1 MGSRNI
7 PTNLA
12 TGFSL
17 ETLDR
22 TKIPAPNAA
31 RLADAGSQHRSKR
44 RRISKHEEESR
55 KVGHFFEDAIP
66 LARIEIDL
74 VCQGILNCRVYLM
87 SMQKFESS
95 IDQSILATREPHV
108 DESYP
113 VVLRQDKDYTELSIF
128 SRSRQKVAE
137 CELPQSLSAR
147 SKAILENAVAVSKPG
162 KNSNVKADCL
172 LGGRSDDSGY
182 RKWCIRITI
191 LWRNSQSLEEARS
204 NRQNDFLALLTEQT
218 LEGTT
223 GWSPRDFYDSLHVPG
238 KHDLRADLLDLNQIR
253 CQLYPFQKR
262 AVQWLLDREG
272 SDKDVKGFDSP
283 EANDRLSFGFFEM
296 EDINGRPCVISCLLG
311 IATTDPNLVHPT
323 SLKGGIL
330 AEEMGLGKTVEVL
343 SLISLHQRRIESTAL
358 VGNRLRTSNST
369 LIITPP
375 SILMQWETE
384 INRLTSFSVTIY
396 DGVRHFKETNDELV
410 DSLTKYDIVLAT
422 YATLASEIH
431 YSGSTPERNL
441 RYEKKHARRQSPLVQ
456 IEWWRVILDE
466 AQMVESGVSNA
477 AKVACIIPRVNAW
490 AVSGTPMKQDVKDL
504 LGLLIFLRIQ
514 PYCNSRAVWD
524 SLVKYYKHVLKQL
537 ISRIAIR
544 HTKHMIKDELQL
556 PPQKRVVITLPFQQ
570 IEEQHYSDLFRK
582 MCEDCGFDQ
591 DGVPLSEAYDPE
603 SGVMVAK
610 MQSWLLRLR
619 QTCNHPEV
627 GTQNKRALGRSQGP
641 LRSVADVLKV
651 MIDQNSSDV
660 RAEERSFIMNRVRRG
675 QIYEAADK
683 PQDALDIWSAMLE
696 MSTQIVEECRID
708 VAEDLQLKADETDEE
723 HAGEGKVS
731 RARLRLRGALELQHI
746 SQFFVGN
753 AYFQIKDDK
762 DLTAPDSERFQELE
776 NLETEAYDRAKV
788 VRKEILAE
796 TLSKA
801 EALMKS
807 VQLTTMRKASNV
819 PKFDL
824 KYRGGLESRDI
835 LNGLEDLCLMIN
847 RQTEQLEA
855 WRKKMAELLL
865 GPLVDQDEEEI
876 KGDEYE
882 LSTKQQEEVYVYM
895 EALRA
900 ILTDVHDAITGQN
913 NMLIEYEMKFALHKA
928 REGSGHAPALVQ
940 ELLGI
945 RSQLKPDPSRGSIR
959 GFLTD
964 LRVLKGILTNREGY
978 GSARTTAELAIV
990 SDALQ
995 RLQSD
1000 TNLQSKIVAT
1010 LEKELDLFRE
1020 TMNARL
1026 EYYKQLQAVSDSLTP
1041 YSEEVNPDNLE
1052 LKLQNNFNESARL
1065 QLRLDNLK
1073 GRSRYLAHLQTES
1086 TLEEN
1091 VQRQCI
1097 ICKEIMTVGVLTSCG
1112 HYYDNDCIRLW
1123 WGAHRTCP
1131 TCKKP
1136 LTKND
1141 FHQISYKPLEVT
1153 MQEELHSSP
1162 SSPGTDA
1169 ASGISKTSIY
1179 SGIKT
1184 ETLNQIKSID
1194 VKGSFGT
1201 KIDTIARHLLW
1212 IRENDP
1218 GAKSIVFSQF
1228 KDFLDL
1234 LGRAFAKFKISWTS
1248 IDSRGGIEKFKNDPG
1263 VECFFLHAKA
1273 HSSGLNLVNA
1283 GHVFLCEPLINT
1295 SLELQA
1301 IARVH
1306 RIGQQHETFVWMYLV
1321 ENTVE
1326 KAIYD
1331 ISVERRMAHMSK
1343 TTIGGETK
1351 EIDVSENRIDLAN
1364 SLELQDA
1371 PFSKLLTKGSGG
1383 GEVVEKGDLWNCLF
1397 KSKPKMHAPLAD
1409 EIEMEVSR
1417 SLGADAAEARRAEQV
1432 N

>member
-1 MGSRNI
+1 MCLTSVQ
-7 PTNLA
+7 T
-12 TGFSL
+12 
-17 ETLDR
+17 
-22 TKIPAPNAA
+22 
-31 RLADAGSQHRSKR
+31 
-44 RRISKHEEESR
+44 
-55 KVGHFFEDAIP
+55 
-66 LARIEIDL
+66 
-74 VCQGILNCRVYLM
+74 
-87 SMQKFESS
+87 FESDTERCIVAKHDQR
-95 IDQSILATREPHV
+95 IDEPH
-108 DESYP
+108 P
-113 VVLRQDKDYTELSIF
+113 VILRQEKGHREVSVSSVSGHKLAEFVPLRVASERTRAIF
-128 SRSRQKVAE
+128 
-137 CELPQSLSAR
+137 
-147 SKAILENAVAVSKPG
+147 ENALAVCIPR
-162 KNSNVKADCL
+162 KNSYAKADCL
-172 LGGRSDDSGY
+172 LGWRMGESSR
-182 RKWCIRITI
+182 RKWYIKLSI
-191 LWRNSQSLEEARS
+191 LWRNSHGLDEAHS
-204 NRQNDFLALLTEQT
+204 NIQNDFLALLVGHT
-218 LEGTT
+218 LESTADWT
-223 GWSPRDFYDSLHVPG
+223 PRDFYDALHVPE
-238 KHDLRADLLDLNQIR
+238 KDSRRTELLDLGQVR
-253 CQLYPFQKR
+253 CQFYPFQKR
-262 AVQWLLDREG
+262 AVQWLLDRESRDGEMTG
-272 SDKDVKGFDSP
+272 SDTTKSHNCFP
-283 EANDRLSFGFFEM
+283 FGFVEIV
-296 EDINGRPCVISCLLG
+296 DVNGKRCFVSCLLG
-311 IATTDPNLVHPT
+311 VATTNQTLVH
-323 SLKGGIL
+323 SRALKGGIL

-343 SLISLHQRRIESTAL
+343 GLISLHQRPIES
-358 VGNRLRTSNST
+358 GSSIPPHLRSSKST

-375 SILMQWETE
+375 SILKQWESE
-384 INRLTSFSVTIY
+384 IRRLTSFTVTVY
-396 DGVRHFKETNDELV
+396 DGIRHSKRSNDELI
-410 DSLTKYDIVLAT
+410 DSLTKCDIVLAT

-441 RYEKKHARRQSPLVQ
+441 RQEKKHARRQSPLVQ
-456 IEWWRVILDE
+456 ISWWRVILDE

-477 AKVACIIPRVNAW
+477 AKVACLVPRVNAW
-490 AVSGTPMKQDVKDL
+490 AVSGTPMKQDIKDL
-504 LGLLIFLRIQ
+504 FGLLIFLRVK
-514 PYCNSRAVWD
+514 PYCDSRSVWD
-524 SLVKYYKHVLKQL
+524 SLVKYYKNVLKQL
-537 ISRIAIR
+537 IADMAIR
-544 HTKHMIKDELQL
+544 HTKQMIKDELQL

-591 DGVPLSEAYDPE
+591 DGAPLSEAYDPE
-603 SGVMVAK
+603 SGVMIGK

-627 GTQNKRALGRSQGP
+627 GTHNKRALGRSEGP

-651 MIDQNSSDV
+651 MVDQNNSDV
-660 RAEERSFIMNRVRRG
+660 RAEERLFIMARVRRG
-675 QIYEAADK
+675 QIYEAADR
-683 PQDALDIWSAMLE
+683 PQDALDIWLAVLE
-696 MSTQIVEECRID
+696 MSTQIVGECRKD
-708 VAEDLQLKADETDEE
+708 VAEDLLQKADEMDQEQL
-723 HAGEGKVS
+723 GESKVS

-762 DLTAPDSERFQELE
+762 TLTDPDSERFQELE
-776 NLETEAYDRAKV
+776 KLETAAYDQAKI
-788 VRKEILAE
+788 VRQEILAE

-801 EALMKS
+801 EALMKL
-807 VQLTTMRKASNV
+807 VQSTATPRAGSV
-819 PKFDL
+819 PKFKFD
-824 KYRGGLESRDI
+824 YRGGLESRDI
-835 LNGLEDLCLMIN
+835 LNGLEDLCLIIN
-847 RQTEQLEA
+847 RQSEQLDA
-855 WRKKMAELLL
+855 WRKKMVELLL
-865 GPLVDQDEEEI
+865 GPLVDQDEDEI

-900 ILTDVHDAITGQN
+900 ILADIHDAITGQN
-913 NMLIEYEMKFALHKA
+913 NMLIDYEMKFALLKA
-928 REGSGHAPALVQ
+928 REGAGHAPTLVQ

-945 RSQLKPDPSRGSIR
+945 RSHLKPDLPRGSVR

-964 LRVLKGILTNREGY
+964 LRALKTNLANKEGY
-978 GSARTTAELAIV
+978 GSTRTTAELAIV

-995 RLQSD
+995 KLQSD
-1000 TNLQSKIVAT
+1000 TNLQSKTVAV

-1026 EYYKQLQAVSDSLTP
+1026 EYYKQLQAVSDALTP
-1041 YSEEVNPDNLE
+1041 YAEEVTQDNLGI
-1052 LKLQNNFNESARL
+1052 KLQDNFNESARL
-1065 QLRLDNLK
+1065 QVRLDNLK

-1086 TLEEN
+1086 TLEDN

-1097 ICKEIMTVGVLTSCG
+1097 ICKEVMTVGVLTSCG

-1141 FHQISYKPLEVT
+1141 FHQISYKPLELT
-1153 MQEELHSSP
+1153 MQEESHLSSP
-1162 SSPGTDA
+1162 SSPGSHTG
-1169 ASGISKTSIY
+1169 SGDRVKSIY

-1234 LGRAFAKFKISWTS
+1234 LGKAFAKFKISWTS
-1248 IDSRGGIEKFKNDPG
+1248 IDSKGGIEKFKNDPG
-1263 VECFFLHAKA
+1263 IECFFLHAKA

-1343 TTIGGETK
+1343 SAGGGSETK
-1351 EIDVSENRIDLAN
+1351 EVDVSENSIDLAN

-1409 EIEMEVSR
+1409 EVEMEVSR
-1417 SLGADAAEARRAEQV
+1417 SLGADAAEARREGQV
-1432 N
+1432 SGN

>member
-1 MGSRNI
+1 MW
-7 PTNLA
+7 
-12 TGFSL
+12 
-17 ETLDR
+17 
-22 TKIPAPNAA
+22 
-31 RLADAGSQHRSKR
+31 
-44 RRISKHEEESR
+44 
-55 KVGHFFEDAIP
+55 
-66 LARIEIDL
+66 
-74 VCQGILNCRVYLM
+74 
-87 SMQKFESS
+87 
-95 IDQSILATREPHV
+95 
-108 DESYP
+108 
-113 VVLRQDKDYTELSIF
+113 
-128 SRSRQKVAE
+128 
-137 CELPQSLSAR
+137 
-147 SKAILENAVAVSKPG
+147 
-162 KNSNVKADCL
+162 KNSK
-172 LGGRSDDSGY
+172 
-182 RKWCIRITI
+182 
-191 LWRNSQSLEEARS
+191 SLDEAHS
-204 NRQNDFLALLTEQT
+204 NIQNDFLALLVGQT
-218 LEGTT
+218 LESTAD
-223 GWSPRDFYDSLHVPG
+223 WSPRDFYDALHVPG
-238 KHDLRADLLDLNQIR
+238 KDSPRADLLKLEQVR
-253 CQLYPFQKR
+253 CQFYPFQKR
-262 AVQWLLDREG
+262 AVQWLLDRETFGGELEG
-272 SDKDVKGFDSP
+272 SGSSTPDDSLPFGFVETKDV
-283 EANDRLSFGFFEM
+283 
-296 EDINGRPCVISCLLG
+296 NGKRCFVSCLLG
-311 IATTDPNLVHPT
+311 IATTDKELVHSTP
-323 SLKGGIL
+323 LKGGIL

-343 SLISLHQRRIESTAL
+343 GLISLHQRLVKSGAL
-358 VGNRLRTSNST
+358 TPMRLRTSKST

-375 SILMQWETE
+375 SILKQWESE
-384 INRLTSFSVTIY
+384 IGRLTSFTVTVY
-396 DGVRHFKETNDELV
+396 DGIRHSKKSNDELV
-410 DSLTKYDIVLAT
+410 DSLTQCDVVLAT

-431 YSGSTPERNL
+431 YSGSIPERNL
-441 RYEKKHARRQSPLVQ
+441 RHEKKFARRQSPLVQ
-456 IEWWRVILDE
+456 ISWWRVILDE

-477 AKVACIIPRVNAW
+477 AKVACLVPRVNAW
-490 AVSGTPMKQDVKDL
+490 AVSGTPMKQDIKDL
-504 LGLLIFLRIQ
+504 LGLLIFLRIR
-514 PYCNSRAVWD
+514 PYCDSRAVWD
-524 SLVKYYKHVLKQL
+524 SLVKNYKNVLKQL
-537 ISRIAIR
+537 LANIAIR

-591 DGVPLSEAYDPE
+591 DGAPLSEAYDPE
-603 SGVMVAK
+603 SGVMIAK

-627 GTQNKRALGRSQGP
+627 GTHNKRALGRSEGP

-651 MIDQNSSDV
+651 MIDQNGSDV
-660 RAEERSFIMNRVRRG
+660 RAEERLLIMARVRRG

-683 PQDALDIWSAMLE
+683 PQEALDIWLAVLKMA
-696 MSTQIVEECRID
+696 TQIVDECRKD
-708 VAEDLQLKADETDEE
+708 VAEDLQQRAHDGADEDQVAES
-723 HAGEGKVS
+723 KVS
-731 RARLRLRGALELQHI
+731 RARLRLRGALELQHL

-762 DLTAPDSERFQELE
+762 NVTVPESVRFEELE
-776 NLETEAYDRAKV
+776 KLETEAYDQAKV
-788 VRKEILAE
+788 VRKEVLAE

-801 EALMKS
+801 EALMKL
-807 VQLTTMRKASNV
+807 VQSTATTKAGSV
-819 PKFDL
+819 PKFKLD
-824 KYRGGLESRDI
+824 YRGGLESRDI
-835 LNGLEDLCLMIN
+835 LNGLEDLCLIIN
-847 RQTEQLEA
+847 RQSEQLDA

-900 ILTDVHDAITGQN
+900 ILADIHDAITGQN
-913 NMLIEYEMKFALHKA
+913 NMLIDYEMKFALLKA
-928 REGSGHAPALVQ
+928 REGAGHAPALVQ
-940 ELLGI
+940 ELLGV
-945 RSQLKPDPSRGSIR
+945 RSHLKPDLSRGSVR

-964 LRVLKGILTNREGY
+964 LRALKTNLTNREGY
-978 GSARTTAELAIV
+978 GSTRTTAELAVV
-990 SDALQ
+990 SSALQ
-995 RLQSD
+995 KLQSD

-1010 LEKELDLFRE
+1010 LEKDLDLFRE

-1026 EYYKQLQAVSDSLTP
+1026 EYYKQLQAVSDALTP
-1041 YSEEVNPDNLE
+1041 YAEDVTQDNLVIR
-1052 LKLQNNFNESARL
+1052 LQDNFNESARL
-1065 QLRLDNLK
+1065 QARLDNLK

-1086 TLEEN
+1086 ILEEN
-1091 VQRQCI
+1091 IQRQCI

-1136 LTKND
+1136 LTKNE
-1141 FHQISYKPLEVT
+1141 FHQISYKPLELS
-1153 MQEELHSSP
+1153 MQEESHSSP
-1162 SSPGTDA
+1162 SSPGSDA
-1169 ASGISKTSIY
+1169 ASGSTKTSIY
-1179 SGIKT
+1179 SGIKA

-1234 LGRAFAKFKISWTS
+1234 LGKAFAKFKISWTS
-1248 IDSRGGIEKFKNDPG
+1248 IDAKGGIEKFKNDSG
-1263 VECFFLHAKA
+1263 IECFFLHAKA

-1331 ISVERRMAHMSK
+1331 ISVERRMAHMSRSA
-1343 TTIGGETK
+1343 GGSEAK
-1351 EIDVSENRIDLAN
+1351 EIDVSENSIDLAN

-1409 EIEMEVSR
+1409 DVEVEVAR
-1417 SLGADAAEARRAEQV
+1417 SLGADAAEARRV
-1432 N
+1432 R